1 MLIREIMSI
10 NATRIRAGSTLR
22 QAADILGMSSAS
34 DIAVVDDDNNFLG
47 VLSEGDM
54 MRAMLPQLT
63 EVLEAG
69 GHLEDSYSIFEEK
82 GHEMANQPIETIM
95 IRHPLVLTPADNLHK
110 AATLMA
116 SRDIRRL
123 PVVENGK
130 LVGTVS
136 RADVCRAVFS

>member
-1 MLIREIMSI
+1 
-10 NATRIRAGSTLR
+10 
-22 QAADILGMSSAS
+22 
-34 DIAVVDDDNNFLG
+34 VVDDNNDFLG

-54 MRAMLPQLT
+54 MRATLPQLT

-69 GHLEDSYSIFEEK
+69 GHLEDSYSLFKEK
-82 GHEMANQPIETIM
+82 GHSIADQPIETIM
-95 IRHPLVLTPADNLHK
+95 IRRPLVLTPDDNLHR

-123 PVVENGK
+123 PVVEGGK

-136 RADVCRAVFS
+136 RADVCRAVFT

>member
-1 MLIREIMSI
+1 MLIRDVMSI
-10 NATRIRAGSTLR
+10 NATRIRAGSSLR
-22 QAADILGMSSAS
+22 QAADIVGMSSAS

-54 MRAMLPQLT
+54 MRATLPQLT

-69 GHLEDSYSIFEEK
+69 GHLDDSYSLFEEK
-82 GHEMANQPIETIM
+82 GHSIADQPIETIM
-95 IRHPLVLTPADNLHK
+95 IRRPLVLTPNDNLHR

-123 PVVENGK
+123 PVVEGGK

-136 RADVCRAVFS
+136 RADVCRAVFT